1 MNDPEL
7 LERLDDEEARI
18 YASEL
23 VGPNSP
29 EFEAVRER
37 KFEEL
42 FNELA

>member
-1 MNDPEL
+1 MNDLEL
-7 LERLDDEEARI
+7 LERLDEEARI

-42 FNELA
+42 SNELA